1 MRGAAHRFVELDGAQ
16 RVEVAREL
24 LGELGLPRHHLGVAR
39 LEGGGLVM
47 RGEEAALVILEHL
60 QPLPARQVHVSLL
73 SHMKS
78 LLPSRSFYDRTL

>member
-39 LEGGGLVM
+39 LEGG
-47 RGEEAALVILEHL
+47 
-60 QPLPARQVHVSLL
+60 VSLGEL
-73 SHMKS
+73 RAERAKDDSE
-78 LLPSRSFYDRTL
+78 LG